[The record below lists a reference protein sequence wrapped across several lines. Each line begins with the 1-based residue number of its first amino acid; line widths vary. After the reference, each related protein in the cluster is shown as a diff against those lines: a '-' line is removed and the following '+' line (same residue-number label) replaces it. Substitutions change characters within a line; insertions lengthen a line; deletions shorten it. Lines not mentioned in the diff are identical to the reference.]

1 MGKVK
6 LAVVGLGNMGTG
18 HCRDIDALDKAEL
31 AAVCDVVKE
40 KADKFAEKYGC
51 KAYYSTKEMFA
62 AGGFDGVTIATPHY
76 DHTTIALEA
85 FDKGVHVLT
94 EKPVGVHVKDI
105 KKMIAAHQEAKKKN
119 KAIVFSAMFQQRT
132 RGPAKKIKE
141 LIDSGELGKLIRT
154 TWIITDWFRTQSYY
168 NSGGWRA
175 TWEGEGGGVLMN
187 QCPHQLDMF
196 QWFVGRPDRI
206 QAFASIGKYHDIEVE
221 DEVTAYMEYD
231 NGMVGHFITT
241 TGEAPGTNRLEIIGE
256 NGKLVW
262 EGDKLTYY
270 RNRVSMLEHLR
281 TTPLGFGKPECWT
294 CDIPIPESGGKH
306 AIIIENFCD
315 AIRGEAELIAPAAEG
330 LNSIAMNNAMMLS
343 SFEKRMVEL
352 PLDEDAFEAKLKELI
367 ANSTYEKKVIETSKE
382 DFKKSF

>member
-1 MGKVK
+1 MKKVK

-31 AAVCDVVKE
+31 VCVCDVDRE

-51 KAYYSTKEMFA
+51 KAYYSTSEMFA
-62 AGGFDGVTIATPHY
+62 AGGFEGVTIATPHY
-76 DHTTIALEA
+76 DHTTIAIEA
-85 FDKGVHVLT
+85 FGHGINVLT

-105 KKMIAAHQEAKKKN
+105 KKMIAAHEEAKKKN
-119 KAIVFSAMFQQRT
+119 KDIVFSAMFQQRT
-132 RGPAKKIKE
+132 RGPARKVKD

-154 TWIITDWFRTQSYY
+154 TWIITDWYRTQSYY

-206 QAFASIGKYHDIEVE
+206 MGFATIGKYHDIEVE
-221 DEVTAYMEYD
+221 DEVTAYFEYD

-262 EGDKLTYY
+262 EGDKLTFF
-270 RNRVSMLEHLR
+270 RNRESVLDHLK
-281 TTPLGFGKPECWT
+281 TAEEGFKKPECWT

-315 AIRGEAELIAPAAEG
+315 AIADGKELIAPAEEG
-330 LNSIAMNNAMMLS
+330 INSIAMNNAIMMS
-343 SFEKRMVEL
+343 SFDKKMVEL
-352 PLDEDAFEAKLKELI
+352 PMDDDAFEAKLKELI
-367 ANSTYEKKVIETSKE
+367 ANSTTKKKVVKKE
-382 DFKKSF
+382 AGDFGSSF